1 MTTRVNGMASPAAG
15 RYPAPAPEAA
25 PPPAPPVRTAAA
37 RRRVSRKSLV
47 LSVLV
52 VLLGGLLASAAG
64 QMLTA
69 RTEVLAVARDVQ
81 LGSTI
86 TAEDLTVANVT
97 SDPNLSPI
105 PASQRSQIV
114 GMVAQ
119 VPLTRGELL
128 TGAQVGP
135 DSGFTA
141 GEMLVALPLKE
152 GQFPTRGLNPGQ
164 QVLIVATPGS
174 TGSTSGSGTP
184 SADTG
189 GARDQQIDATVAE
202 VGSLNQATQVTVIDV
217 RVSADDGVRVA
228 ELASTGNLALI
239 VLPAGR

>member
-1 MTTRVNGMASPAAG
+1 MTTRVDMTASPVAG

-25 PPPAPPVRTAAA
+25 PPLAPPVRTAAA
-37 RRRVSRKSLV
+37 RRRASRKSLV

-52 VLLGGLLASAAG
+52 VLLGGLLALAAG

-81 LGSTI
+81 LGSRI

-105 PASQRSQIV
+105 PASQQSQIV

-119 VPLTRGELL
+119 VPLSRGELL

-141 GEMLVALPLKE
+141 GEML
-152 GQFPTRGLNPGQ
+152 
-164 QVLIVATPGS
+164 
-174 TGSTSGSGTP
+174 
-184 SADTG
+184 
-189 GARDQQIDATVAE
+189 TV
-202 VGSLNQATQVTVIDV
+202 
-217 RVSADDGVRVA
+217 
-228 ELASTGNLALI
+228 
-239 VLPAGR
+239 

>member
-1 MTTRVNGMASPAAG
+1 MTSPTAG
-15 RYPAPAPEAA
+15 PYPAPAPEAA
-25 PPPAPPVRTAAA
+25 PPPAPPARTAAA
-37 RRRVSRKSLV
+37 RRRTSRKSLI
-47 LSVLV
+47 LSVLFI
-52 VLLGGLLASAAG
+52 LLGGLLAFAAG

-69 RTEVLAVARDVQ
+69 RTEVLAVAQDVQ
-81 LGSTI
+81 VGSTI

-114 GMVAQ
+114 GMVAR

-135 DSGFTA
+135 DSGFMA

-152 GQFPTRGLNPGQ
+152 GQFPVRGLNPGQ

-174 TGSTSGSGTP
+174 TGSPSGSGIPT
-184 SADTG
+184 ADTD
-189 GARDQQIDATVAE
+189 GARNQRIDATVSR
-202 VGSLNQATQVTVIDV
+202 VGPLNQATQVTVIDV
-217 RVSADDGVRVA
+217 RVTADDGVRVA

-239 VLPAGR
+239 LLPAGR